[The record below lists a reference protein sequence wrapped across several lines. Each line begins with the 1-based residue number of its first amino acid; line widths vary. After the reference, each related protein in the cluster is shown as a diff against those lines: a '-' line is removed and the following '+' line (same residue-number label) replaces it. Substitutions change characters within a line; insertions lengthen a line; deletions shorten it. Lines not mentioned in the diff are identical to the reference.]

1 MNEIELI
8 KNRKTRIEL
17 ARRSF
22 KYFFLIYFS
31 KYVQY
36 KTPDFHEEL
45 FNIIEDENPN
55 LSVIVAFRGSAKS
68 TMITLA
74 YAIWSIISNQKKR
87 YVLIVSKTQQQVKIH
102 LQNIKSEIE
111 NNTLLNKD
119 FGNLKIGNME
129 WSATSITIEKYHA
142 RIKAVSSETA
152 IRGTRHL
159 EKRPDLILVDD
170 AEDMDSVRSLE
181 ARDKNEK
188 WLTSEIIPVGDKDT
202 KIIII
207 GNLLHNDSLLMRLK
221 QKIEKSEMI
230 GNFRAY
236 PLVKDGNILW
246 PDKFKTE
253 EDIEI
258 LRKQVANNIS
268 FKREYLLEIVDDAD
282 KLIPLEKISYYDK
295 LPEEMDLIGIVCGV
309 DLAISK
315 EATADCTAI
324 TSVAIY
330 ENKNQ
335 ERFYYVLDNIF
346 NKKVNFTET
355 KEEIRKLFSNLKSTY
370 DVEIKIFIESVGYQK
385 SLIEELEKEGLPVEA
400 FLTKGKDKRSRLS
413 LSVYEIENKQ
423 ILFPKENSKDLV
435 YQIVDFGSEK
445 HDDLA
450 DAFSMAIIESKKIE
464 RYSEPEIFIV

>member
-1 MNEIELI
+1 MSEIELI

-17 ARRSF
+17 AKRSF

-31 KYVQY
+31 KYVRY
-36 KTPDFHEEL
+36 KTPEFHKEL
-45 FNIIEDENPN
+45 FEIIEDENPS

-111 NNTLLNKD
+111 NNSLLNKD

-221 QKIEKSEMI
+221 QKIEKSEMT

-282 KLIPLEKISYYDK
+282 KLISLDQISYYDN
-295 LPEEMDLIGIVCGV
+295 LPEDNPISIICGI

-315 EATADCTAI
+315 ESTADFTSI
-324 TSVAIY
+324 ISVAVY
-330 ENKNQ
+330 EDEEGNRK
-335 ERFYYVLDNIF
+335 YYVLDNIF
-346 NKKVNFTET
+346 NKKINFAET
-355 KEEIRKLFSNLKSTY
+355 KEEIRNLFIELKNKFSA
-370 DVEIKIFIESVGYQK
+370 DIKIFIESVGYQK

-400 FLTKGKDKRSRLS
+400 FLVKGKDKRSRLS
-413 LSVYEIENKQ
+413 LSIYEIENKQ
-423 ILFPKENSKDLV
+423 ILFPKENSKDLI

-450 DAFSMAIIESKKIE
+450 DAFSIAIIESKKVE
-464 RYSEPEIFIV
+464 RYIEPEIFII